1 MRKAIQVL
9 LLLIVFSLGL
19 SLPVWADVKWTQ
31 PLPPPSCYAGRE
43 YTRQHWVDYY
53 CDEYGTSAYSVN
65 RAHAQPLFSD
75 YCSVFDL
82 PPSYNQGY
90 TAVGD
95 SDGVAWDAAMYLDA
109 LGVPQVDGWWIVSP
123 AFWREKYGSAPQIF
137 GGSELLSVPA
147 YTVKDES
154 GLNPDRDTIDNP
166 KCFKNGPTGGFEAGG
181 YQVWYHN
188 GKEYKQGWHWHSR
201 GSKSP
206 VSITQKY
213 ATKMWK
219 ADVTTRAE
227 ICFNYIYGLSVA
239 GVQPQG
245 SPSGNKQTWQATFYN
260 TTPFIAKNVSLRAYV
275 VQGGKY
281 TLAAQTSTDIG
292 PLPLGNG
299 FGGFQTPAVSWKDG
313 QGVSRSALC
322 NTITWTFETF
332 VPSGQYRILVSANV
346 DFSGGSGRVEPLTTA
361 VAYSHQG
368 LSGVTGLTGTK
379 QETAAGYPA
388 PNPLGLSQ
396 PYSDN
401 YALSGQ
407 QSYTPQPPPGQA
419 QDNDLAVVKVEVL
432 DQNKNPVGTT
442 LEEGKTYY
450 VRATYQSGFDVGG
463 FATIRLYRYDPDQKR
478 MYDCGSEY
486 AYFSP
491 KGTITKDFGGFGW
504 GAGSYTLIATVSYYN
519 SGDDPSTGWKAEK
532 FDGKYDEATYDN
544 NRRDLSVGVGEA
556 PPYVPQPQQWS
567 YSLWYPPLVTK
578 TVPVYKKV
586 YTYEWKDK
594 WVKVPV
600 IFDEATGK
608 IRVRLAPN
616 SPPSPPGD

>member
-43 YTRQHWVDYY
+43 YTRQHWVDLY
-53 CDEYGTSAYSVN
+53 VN
-65 RAHAQPLFSD
+65 ERMVGAQWNSSGSRILFSG

-82 PPSYNQGY
+82 RPDYNQGY

-95 SDGVAWDAAMYLDA
+95 NDGVAWNAAMYLDA

-123 AFWREKYGSAPQIF
+123 SFWREKYGSAPQIF

-154 GLNPDRDTIDNP
+154 GLDPKSTIDNP

-188 GKEYKQGWHWHSR
+188 GKKYEQGWHWHSR

-245 SPSGNKQTWQATFYN
+245 SPSGGKQTWQATFYN

-275 VQGGKY
+275 VQDGKY

-332 VPSGQYRILVSANV
+332 VPSGQPKE
-346 DFSGGSGRVEPLTTA
+346 GPA
-361 VAYSHQG
+361 VALVGKKVGADPAAVSCYLVRMSLPG
-368 LSGVTGLTGTK
+368 ENESWYIIAREPVFLPGASGSPVVQVRRGKLYLVGAIKDTVGSS
-379 QETAAGYPA
+379 
-388 PNPLGLSQ
+388 LGL
-396 PYSDN
+396 PGN
-401 YALSGQ
+401 MAEI
-407 QSYTPQPPPGQA
+407 TPADKLQ
-419 QDNDLAVVKVEVL
+419 KEV
-432 DQNKNPVGTT
+432 
-442 LEEGKTYY
+442 
-450 VRATYQSGFDVGG
+450 
-463 FATIRLYRYDPDQKR
+463 
-478 MYDCGSEY
+478 
-486 AYFSP
+486 
-491 KGTITKDFGGFGW
+491 
-504 GAGSYTLIATVSYYN
+504 
-519 SGDDPSTGWKAEK
+519 
-532 FDGKYDEATYDN
+532 
-544 NRRDLSVGVGEA
+544 NR
-556 PPYVPQPQQWS
+556 
-567 YSLWYPPLVTK
+567 
-578 TVPVYKKV
+578 
-586 YTYEWKDK
+586 
-594 WVKVPV
+594 
-600 IFDEATGK
+600 F
-608 IRVRLAPN
+608 
-616 SPPSPPGD
+616 